1 MKIVCLL
8 GSPRTKG
15 NSAALAQQFCQT
27 VMELGG
33 DVETFV
39 LNKMTYRGCQG
50 CMMCKTKLE
59 KCAVKD
65 DLETVLD
72 SVRDADILVM
82 ATPTYY
88 GEVSSQMKGFIDRTF
103 SYLKPDYMTNSIPSR
118 LQGGKQLVFIQT
130 QAQPDENQFADV
142 FPWCFKRSWLNIAYV
157 LRVFHADHLVDQF
170 GGGEGGVGIVV
181 PVGQFDHIET
191 NDRLCAENNIE

>member
-8 GSPRTKG
+8 GSPRSKG
-15 NSAALAQQFCQT
+15 NSAALAEQFCQT
-27 VMELGG
+27 VKELGG
-33 DVETFV
+33 DVETFA

-65 DLETVLD
+65 DLEAALD

-103 SYLKPDYMTNSIPSR
+103 SYLKPDYMTNAIPSR
-118 LQGGKQLVFIQT
+118 LQGGKKLVFIQT
-130 QAQPDENQFADV
+130 QAQSDENQFADV
-142 FPWCFKRSWLNIAYV
+142 FPRYKYFFKWYGFDDIR
-157 LRVFHADHLVDQF
+157 LVRAC
-170 GGGEGGVGIVV
+170 GVMGPGEVNERK
-181 PVGQFDHIET
+181 DAMELAIET
-191 NDRLCAENNIE
+191 AKKLMVGKG